1 MPCEGAPLP
10 IPAVYIQGTIII
22 WLMPGTALCS
32 WVLGRSSSIA
42 AIAFAVLVLS
52 FFWSLCFL
60 FYVCFWASNAKLRL
74 RPACHKSFH
83 TQSSHDDKVWAHLH
97 RSSRRNVLSCLLINL
112 IPTVWQSCC
121 PCFCSC
127 SCPP

>member
-52 FFWSLCFL
+52 FFGHCASCFMFASGPLMLSLG
-60 FYVCFWASNAKLRL
+60 
-74 RPACHKSFH
+74 
-83 TQSSHDDKVWAHLH
+83 
-97 RSSRRNVLSCLLINL
+97 
-112 IPTVWQSCC
+112 
-121 PCFCSC
+121 
-127 SCPP
+127 